1 MSYQLSQNIQ
11 ILIITILSL
20 FLIYNLYVYYKLYC
34 YLFDEPYYSLCNNTK
49 KYKTILLDGN
59 LDKLNTGDI
68 ILFSS
73 YAYDPIFRIFGD
85 YTFSHVGMV
94 VKIDNQLFSLEM
106 TDSYKLNN
114 KIYTNKCL
122 FPLYEKVDKY
132 TGNVFI
138 CKLKEELNQNQLN
151 ILYDLIKQDF
161 KFYSPIEI
169 YLAMSHNMKF
179 HNKFCGGSL
188 IFYLLQQINI
198 IDKNIKIDNI
208 DINSY
213 LVNLCHQNTIYNYPI
228 EFLCNNSNIKKI
240 YKKTI
245 EYP

>member
-1 MSYQLSQNIQ
+1 M
-11 ILIITILSL
+11 
-20 FLIYNLYVYYKLYC
+20 
-34 YLFDEPYYSLCNNTK
+34 
-49 KYKTILLDGN
+49 
-59 LDKLNTGDI
+59 
-68 ILFSS
+68 
-73 YAYDPIFRIFGD
+73 
-85 YTFSHVGMV
+85 
-94 VKIDNQLFSLEM
+94 
-106 TDSYKLNN
+106 
-114 KIYTNKCL
+114 
-122 FPLYEKVDKY
+122 
-132 TGNVFI
+132 
-138 CKLKEELNQNQLN
+138 N